1 MQGDLDKITAAGVKV
16 VGISYDSVDV
26 LKTFADKEKI
36 SFPLL
41 SDPESETIVSY
52 AIKNKEMVGKKFG
65 KIDLDGIP
73 YPGTFLVDKDGVI
86 RAKLFVRGYTERHS
100 VDELVKAAESLKQ

>member
-1 MQGDLDKITAAGVKV
+1 MQSELDKLTAVGVKV

-41 SDPESETIVSY
+41 SDPESETIVAY
-52 AIKNKEMVGKKFG
+52 AIKNKEMAGKSFG
-65 KIDLDGIP
+65 KIDLDGVP

-86 RAKLFVRGYTERHS
+86 RAKLFVEGHRARHS
-100 VDELVKAAESLKQ
+100 VDELVEAAAILK